1 MGTLR
6 IIPNPLSYSI
16 HLQLTPS
23 DLSINP
29 LSHILRSILQ
39 MVCLIKGI
47 CHGKHYHAA
56 HIAAVL
62 SRAWI
67 AGVERIVVACRII
80 QVRRDEFCLW
90 SDSNLKQLF
99 LP

>member
-67 AGVERIVVACRII
+67 AGVERIVVSLRSHFDWGGEGNILYMCVEISSI
-80 QVRRDEFCLW
+80 
-90 SDSNLKQLF
+90 
-99 LP
+99 

>member
-29 LSHILRSILQ
+29 LSHISRSILQ

-47 CHGKHYHAA
+47 FHGKHYHAA
-56 HIAAVL
+56 HIAAIL
-62 SRAWI
+62 SRAWS
-67 AGVERIVVACRII
+67 AGVERIVNREIRII
-80 QVRRDEFCLW
+80 I
-90 SDSNLKQLF
+90 
-99 LP
+99 